1 MRKGGRM
8 NFRRA
13 LHNQDAHN
21 LQNELLWLFPAV
33 ARVSCSKSVL
43 NIDAGGKKES
53 RMIKTYQ
60 SVHKM
65 QFSGTEA
72 SVAPELALLLG

>member
-1 MRKGGRM
+1 M

-33 ARVSCSKSVL
+33 ARVSCSKSVSTSML
-43 NIDAGGKKES
+43 GGKKES

-65 QFSGTEA
+65 QSSGTEA
-72 SVAPELALLLG
+72 SVAPEFALLLG